1 MNLVGSDLR
10 SSAALIIAGIIA
22 KGSSKIYGLEHLDR
36 GYENFEL
43 KLKNLGVKIIREI
56 SKNAFEENG
65 YKIEPKSENLSK
77 LEAA

>member
-1 MNLVGSDLR
+1 MGSEMCIRD
-10 SSAALIIAGIIA
+10 S
-22 KGSSKIYGLEHLDR
+22 LDR

-56 SKNAFEENG
+56 SKNNFEENG
-65 YKIEPKSENLSK
+65 YKIEPRSEDLSK

>member
-22 KGSSKIYGLEHLDR
+22 KGRSKIYGLEHLDR

-56 SKNAFEENG
+56 NKSIFEENR
-65 YKIEPKSENLSK
+65 YKIEPKTNKLSK

>member
-10 SSAALIIAGIIA
+10 SSAALIIAGIIS
-22 KGSSKIYGLEHLDR
+22 KGSSNFYGLEHLDR

-43 KLKNLGVKIIREI
+43 KLKKLGVKIIREI
-56 SKNAFEENG
+56 SKDTFEENG
-65 YKIEPKSENLSK
+65 YKIQPKSVNLSK